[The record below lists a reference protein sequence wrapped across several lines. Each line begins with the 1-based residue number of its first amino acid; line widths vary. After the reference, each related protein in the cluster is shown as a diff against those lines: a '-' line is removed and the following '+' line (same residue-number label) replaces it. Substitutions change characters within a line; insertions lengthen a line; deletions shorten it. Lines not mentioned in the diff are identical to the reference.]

1 MRINFFQLTSRRQ
14 TSRQDKVKSSL
25 PLKQG
30 KSPKGGM
37 GYSETGEVPRRGMG
51 YDVSLTFR
59 MVIPA
64 LSRELKRKVRKLVE
78 ISKQD
83 AYHWRFRRIDISL

>member
-14 TSRQDKVKSSL
+14 TSRQDKAKSSPL

-30 KSPKGGM
+30 KSPEG
-37 GYSETGEVPRRGMG
+37 GMG

-64 LSRELKRKVRKLVE
+64 LSRELKKEDSQARGDVKTGRLSLE
-78 ISKQD
+78 ISKN
-83 AYHWRFRRIDISL
+83 

>member
-14 TSRQDKVKSSL
+14 TSRQDKAKSSL

-30 KSPKGGM
+30 KSPEG
-37 GYSETGEVPRRGMG
+37 GMG

-64 LSRELKRKVRKLVE
+64 LSRELKKEDSQARGDVKTGRLSLE
-78 ISKQD
+78 ISKN
-83 AYHWRFRRIDISL
+83 

>member
-1 MRINFFQLTSRRQ
+1 MRINFFQLTSRQQ
-14 TSRQDKVKSSL
+14 TSRQDKVKSSPL

-30 KSPKGGM
+30 KSPEG
-37 GYSETGEVPRRGMG
+37 GMG

-64 LSRELKRKVRKLVE
+64 LSRELKKEDSQARGDVKTGRLSLE
-78 ISKQD
+78 ISKN
-83 AYHWRFRRIDISL
+83 